1 MIKLNNLILLFNKII
16 TIDFVQRNI
25 HPNLVSK
32 QLAHKVVKRDS
43 HAGYS

>member
-1 MIKLNNLILLFNKII
+1 MIKLNNLILFNKII
-16 TIDFVQRNI
+16 TIDFIQRNI